1 MKNKICFFVAAF
13 SLATAEFAQAAEMP
27 YMNLLK
33 PDMIFVDGAANSS
46 GRIKVKLS
54 PCRCP
59 RRDVSVYLSGEG
71 AVSKV
76 ELIWNIAFPKEALIY
91 GGDWERNYGD

>member
-1 MKNKICFFVAAF
+1 MKNAISMRKILLLSVAGVAM
-13 SLATAEFAQAAEMP
+13 LATGVLCGAVDARPAEPEAAKCAEMP

-54 PCRCP
+54 SCRCML
-59 RRDVSVYLSGEG
+59 REIFV
-71 AVSKV
+71 
-76 ELIWNIAFPKEALIY
+76 
-91 GGDWERNYGD
+91 